1 MPGGLLQIASSGIQ
15 DTYLTK
21 NPEITFFKKNFKRH
35 TKFSCETIEIN
46 VEGTPEYGND
56 FFIVIPKRGDLIHKC
71 FFEIEIP
78 KLNLDDSHIN
88 NSVYVNMK
96 STDLKNNENEMNKWL
111 KEYNE
116 LTNFSNIQ
124 ISFYQKIMVL
134 LKSSDISYQSVLT
147 QATLDAKINSNILD
161 QTVFKIDEDIKSKI
175 DIISYVLNLNSTFDT
190 IDDPANNKITYSRFL
205 ENINTIYQNNLKQLK
220 YYYSNYV
227 YYKKKYNKINS
238 GSIDYSWIENL
249 GHHFFINNEVEIGG
263 QVIEQYSN
271 DHYNISQ
278 YNKIKIQQLE
288 NYHKI
293 IGNVPEIMDIS
304 TTKQT
309 SKIYIPL
316 NFWFNRE
323 SVDSLPLVA
332 LRYQDVKLNFTINNL
347 SNLIYFYDFKKD
359 YDDLLVIEYPYHKHT
374 KPSTKIFTPITL
386 SKKINNIEQ
395 IVYSDVKYLERER
408 IYVYYCTKLTRGLIE
423 IKFPNILSTD
433 LDYLFSNYGTNNEI
447 SFDQFLK
454 FRTAVSTDTNLE
466 SISLN
471 LFGNKHPSIANHNF
485 LINKIPNPSIKF
497 FCEYVFLDALEREK
511 FARSKLEY
519 VINIP
524 RQMSTDIPNNP
535 QYSTEI
541 DLLNP
546 TKNIMWFFRPK
557 TLVFGLN
564 KFGYKNPSLY
574 NQHNFYT
581 ENIINDFKLIL
592 QDLPL
597 IDFKYGEHY
606 YSTVTK
612 HKNLNK
618 NLTGGYFFYSFS
630 LFPKESQP
638 SGNVN
643 FSIIKGKYIQAQ
655 LDPTFLQRYFD
666 QEINKQNLNIEFVL
680 INDYYNLIKVDKGKL
695 TSVFY

>member
-46 VEGTPEYGND
+46 LEGTPEYGND
-56 FFIVIPKRGDLIHKC
+56 FFIVIPKRGDLIHRC
-71 FFEIEIP
+71 FFEIDIP
-78 KLNLDDSHIN
+78 KLNLDDSHISN
-88 NSVYVNMK
+88 NTYKKMK
-96 STDLKNNENEMNKWL
+96 ESKLKNNENEMNKWL

-116 LTNFSNIQ
+116 LKSFSNIQ
-124 ISFYQKIMVL
+124 ITFYQKIMVL
-134 LKSSDISYQSVLT
+134 LKSSDISYQSILT
-147 QATLDAKINSNILD
+147 QATLESKINSNILD
-161 QTVFKIDEDIKSKI
+161 QTVFKIDEDIKKKI
-175 DIISYVLNLNSTFDT
+175 DIISYVLNLNLYFDT
-190 IDDPANNKITYSRFL
+190 IDDPKNNKITYNTFMK
-205 ENINTIYQNNLKQLK
+205 NINTFYNNNLVQLK
-220 YYYSNYV
+220 YYYSNHI
-227 YYKKKYNKINS
+227 YYKNKYNEINT

-278 YNKIKIQQLE
+278 LNKIKVEQLD
-288 NYHKI
+288 NYNKI
-293 IGNVPEIMDIS
+293 IGNVPQINSLSNKKQS
-304 TTKQT
+304 T
-309 SKIYIPL
+309 KIYIPL

-323 SVDSLPLVA
+323 SANSLPLVA

-347 SNLIYFYDFKKD
+347 NNLVYFYNYKKD
-359 YDDLLVIEYPYHKHT
+359 YEDILIIEYPYYKHT
-374 KPSTKIFTPITL
+374 RSSVKIFTPNKL
-386 SKKINNIEQ
+386 SRVINNVEQ
-395 IVYSDVKYLERER
+395 LEYSKTEYLERER
-408 IYVYYCTKLTRGLIE
+408 MYRYYCKKLTRGLLE

-433 LDYLFSNYGTNNEI
+433 FDYLFSTYGTDNEI
-447 SFDQFLK
+447 TFDQYLI
-454 FRTAVSTDTNLE
+454 FRTSVVNDTNLDNISF
-466 SISLN
+466 SIL
-471 LFGNKHPSIANHNF
+471 GNQHPNIANYNF

-497 FCEYVFLDALEREK
+497 YCEYVFLDAIEREK

-524 RQMSTDIPNNP
+524 RQMSTDIGNNN

-546 TKNIMWFFRPK
+546 TKSVMWFFRPK
-557 TLVFGLN
+557 TLIYGLN
-564 KFGYKNPSLY
+564 KYSYKNPSLY
-574 NQHNFYT
+574 NQHDMYT
-581 ENIINDFKLIL
+581 EKIIKDFKLIL

-597 IDFKYGEHY
+597 IDFKHGEHY

-612 HKNLNK
+612 NKNLNTY
-618 NLTGGYFFYSFS
+618 LTGGYYYYTFS
-630 LFPKESQP
+630 LFPNESQP

-655 LDPTFLQRYFD
+655 LNDLFLQKYFN
-666 QEINKQNLNIEFVL
+666 QNINSQNLNIEFVL
-680 INDYYNLIKVDKGKL
+680 INDYYNLIKIDKGKL

>member
-46 VEGTPEYGND
+46 LEGTPEYGND
-56 FFIVIPKRGDLIHKC
+56 FFIVIPKRGDLIHRC

-78 KLNLDDSHIN
+78 KLNLDDSHITN
-88 NSVYVNMK
+88 QTYKVIK
-96 STDLKNNENEMNKWL
+96 QTRLKNNENEMNKWL

-134 LKSSDISYQSVLT
+134 LQSSDVSYQSILT
-147 QATLDAKINSNILD
+147 QATLDSKTNSNILD

-175 DIISYVLNLNSTFDT
+175 DIISYVLNLNSNFDT
-190 IDDPANNKITYSRFL
+190 IDDPINNKITNDTFL
-205 ENINTIYQNNLKQLK
+205 KNINTLYNNNLVQLK
-220 YYYSNYV
+220 YYYSNYI
-227 YYKKKYNKINS
+227 YYKNKFNEINTS
-238 GSIDYSWIENL
+238 SIDYSWIENL

-278 YNKIKIQQLE
+278 LNKVKVDQLE
-288 NYHKI
+288 NYNKI
-293 IGNVPEIMDIS
+293 IGNVPEINKLKHQ
-304 TTKQT
+304 KQT
-309 SKIYIPL
+309 TKIYIPL

-323 SVDSLPLVA
+323 SINSLPLVA

-347 SNLIYFYDFKKD
+347 NNLVYFYDYKQD
-359 YDDLLVIEYPYHKHT
+359 YENLLIIEYPYHKHN
-374 KPSTKIFTPITL
+374 KSSVKIFTPIKL
-386 SKKINNIEQ
+386 SKIINNVEQ
-395 IVYSDVKYLERER
+395 LIYTKTEYLERER
-408 IYVYYCTKLTRGLIE
+408 IYIYYCQKLTRGLIE
-423 IKFPNILSTD
+423 IKYPNILSTD

-447 SFDQFLK
+447 TFDQYLK
-454 FRTAVSTDTNLE
+454 FRTSIPNDPNLE
-466 SISLN
+466 NVSLN
-471 LFGNKHPSIANHNF
+471 LHGNQHPNIANHNF
-485 LINKIPNPSIKF
+485 LLNKIPNPSIKF
-497 FCEYVFLDALEREK
+497 YCEYVFLDAIEREK

-524 RQMSTDIPNNP
+524 RQMSTDIGNNN

-546 TKNIMWFFRPK
+546 TKNLIWFFRPK

-564 KFGYKNPSLY
+564 KYSYKNPSLY
-574 NQHNFYT
+574 NQHDMYT
-581 ENIINDFKLIL
+581 DKIITDFKLIL

-597 IDFKYGEHY
+597 IDFKLGEHY

-612 HKNLNK
+612 NKNLNTY
-618 NLTGGYFFYSFS
+618 LTGGYYFYTFS
-630 LFPKESQP
+630 LFPHESQP

-655 LDPTFLQRYFD
+655 INETFLQKYFD
-666 QEINKQNLNIEFVL
+666 QNINTQNLNLEFVL
-680 INDYYNLIKVDKGKL
+680 INDYYNLIKIDKGKL
-695 TSVFY
+695 VSVFY